1 MKTDELIKA
10 VIKWGEDRNLNDPK
24 AQMNKVI
31 EEVGEMA
38 HEITRN
44 RYDSDELSDA
54 VGDTLTTIILLA
66 HQCGKDPVECLRMA
80 YNEIKDR
87 KGKTENG
94 TFVKSV

>member
-1 MKTDELIKA
+1 MTTDELINA
-10 VIKWGEDRNLNDPK
+10 VIKWGEDRSLNDPK
-24 AQMNKVI
+24 AQLNKVM

-54 VGDTLTTIILLA
+54 VGDTLITIILLS
-66 HQCGKDPVECLRMA
+66 HQCGKDLVECLRMA